1 MKNAD
6 AGNAKKVLIFNANEG
21 KVEELERVVM
31 TDLEWKKIL
40 TSEQYRIMRQ
50 KGTEPPNAAKC
61 DAARVGGL
69 YKCAGC
75 GTDLFSSGEKFHSG
89 TGWPSFWDPVS
100 EMNIR
105 QVPDKSLG
113 MERME
118 VLCARCG
125 AHLGH
130 VFDDGPPPTRKRY
143 CINAS
148 ALKFFP
154 ESKKGHEY
162 EQAIFAAG
170 CFWGVE
176 EVFRNI
182 KGVVSTTVGYAG
194 GKKEDPAYEEVCTG
208 KTGYAEALKIE
219 FDGQLVSYAE
229 LLEIFW
235 SAHDPTTL
243 ERQGPDIGSQ
253 YRSAIFY
260 LNERQEGEAKA
271 SKEKMERSG
280 KYKRSIVTE
289 IVPASAFYPAE
300 EYHQKYHMKRGIRSC
315 PGR

>member
-6 AGNAKKVLIFNANEG
+6 AGDAKKVLIFNANEG

-143 CINAS
+143 CINAP

-208 KTGYAEALKIE
+208 KTGHAEALKIE

-289 IVPASAFYPAE
+289 IVPALAFYPAE

>member
-208 KTGYAEALKIE
+208 KTGHAEALKIE

>member
-289 IVPASAFYPAE
+289 IVPALAFYPAE